1 MTDTKSHTQEPQ
13 RTPREVH
20 TKKPMSKGIPRQG
33 TASSWKIETRQSSPG
48 PAGGRRATGGAD
60 EQLPWLGDNTEQGV
74 VRGAFKG
81 GKGEESPV
89 RILFKLEGSIE
100 TFADKNFKKA
110 VKIYFH

>member
-1 MTDTKSHTQEPQ
+1 M
-13 RTPREVH
+13 
-20 TKKPMSKGIPRQG
+20 
-33 TASSWKIETRQSSPG
+33 
-48 PAGGRRATGGAD
+48 
-60 EQLPWLGDNTEQGV
+60 
-74 VRGAFKG
+74 RGAFKG